1 MDPPG
6 DPEDRDPSLARE
18 RTRLA
23 WIRTAMSVA
32 ALGGAIVKTNPAPGL
47 VVLGLS
53 PLVWIAGRLTQRPA
67 DGVAR
72 ARQLQVITVIIVLVS
87 LVALAV
93 AFTGHHS
100 AAGR

>member
-1 MDPPG
+1 VDPPD

-32 ALGGAIVKTNPAPGL
+32 ALGGAIIKTNPAPGL

-53 PLVWIAGRLTQRPA
+53 PLVWVAGRLTQRPA
-67 DGVAR
+67 DAVAR
-72 ARQLQVITVIIVLVS
+72 ARQLQLITVIIVLVS

-93 AFTGHHS
+93 AFMGH
-100 AAGR
+100 GDG